1 KTFICEIQASMADRD
16 SLVAAVARQGA
27 AVREL
32 KKNGGAA
39 ADITAAVVEL
49 NALKAQLNAL
59 AEPVGIVVN
68 KKALEDLLLRK
79 MFVVPSFEIYGGVGG
94 FYDFGPPGAAVK
106 TNLLNLWRRHFLLED
121 DVLEIECTNIMPE
134 VVLKTS
140 GHVDRFTDLMVKCT
154 KSGECYRADKLVEDF
169 IENLLAKN
177 ASALTSE
184 EQEKHRLVATKAE
197 SLTPDEMHAVIQ
209 EYGIVSPGHGAVLS
223 APVPFNLMFQC
234 HIGPEGHN
242 VGYLRPETAQGIF
255 LNFRRLLEYNAGKI
269 PFGCAQIGNAFRN
282 EIAPRGGLIRVRE
295 FQQAEIEW
303 FVHPEDKSHA
313 KFSQVASQRL
323 TLFPK
328 ANQLTT
334 GKTVRVS
341 RRDILCFYV
350 CFGREPS
357 LVVLTVREAV
367 DQKLIANESLAYYLA
382 RTASFVAQLGIDM
395 DRVRFRQ
402 HLDTE
407 MAHYACDCWDL
418 EIQLSTGW
426 VECAGH
432 ADRSCYDLQVHA
444 AKSKVEMVG
453 TLKYDAP
460 RAVDVVDIK
469 VNKGKVGKAFK
480 SDMVLVNKAYVYRL
494 VDIGMD
500 WVMRRLEALRVDDAA
515 ALAFEATLAEAGTA
529 DLHVDGKSFT
539 FARDM
544 WSAAKVTKMVSE
556 EKFVP
561 SVIEPSFGVGRI
573 LTAVFEHTFYAREG
587 DEKRGVMAFPAV
599 IAPIKVA
606 VLPLSNAKEFNPVV
620 QDLERKLRAV
630 CRSLTKSDTSG
641 VAIGRK
647 YARADELGI
656 PLGVTIDFET
666 LQDHAVTVRE
676 RDSCAQI
683 RVPLAD
689 VVNHLRS
696 VVEGHA
702 TWETLTATY
711 PVLEG
716 KKE

>member
-1 KTFICEIQASMADRD
+1 MADRD

-27 AVREL
+27 TVREL

-39 ADITAAVVEL
+39 ADITAAVVAL

-59 AEPVGIVVN
+59 AEPVGVVLN
-68 KKALEDLLLRK
+68 KKALDDLLLRK

-140 GHVDRFTDLMVKCT
+140 GHVERFTDLMVKCV

-169 IENLLAKN
+169 IENLLAKG
-177 ASALTSE
+177 ASSLTSD

-209 EYGIVSPGHGAVLS
+209 EYGILSPGHGAALS
-223 APVPFNLMFQC
+223 APMPFNLMFQC

-282 EIAPRGGLIRVRE
+282 EIAPRGGLVRVRE

-303 FVHPEDKSHA
+303 FVHPDDKSHA
-313 KFSQVASQRL
+313 KFGQVAAQRL

-328 ANQLTT
+328 SNQLTT
-334 GKTVRVS
+334 GKTVVLS
-341 RRDILCFYV
+341 VRD
-350 CFGREPS
+350 
-357 LVVLTVREAV
+357 AV

-382 RTASFVAQLGIDM
+382 RTASFVSLLGIDM
-395 DRVRFRQ
+395 SRVRFRQ

-418 EIQLSTGW
+418 EIQLSSGW

-453 TLKYDAP
+453 TLKYDTP

-469 VNKGKVGKAFK
+469 VNKGKIGKAFK
-480 SDMVLVNKAYVYRL
+480 ADMGLVNK
-494 VDIGMD
+494 G
-500 WVMRRLEALRVDDAA
+500 LEALRVDDVA
-515 ALAFEATLAEAGTA
+515 ALAFEASLAASGTA
-529 DLHVDGKSFT
+529 DLHVDGQSFPL
-539 FARDM
+539 ARDM
-544 WSAAKVTKMVSE
+544 WSAKSVTKTFAE

-587 DEKRGVMAFPAV
+587 DDKRGVMAFPAV

-606 VLPLSNAKEFNPVV
+606 VLPLSNAKEFTPIV
-620 QDLERKLRAV
+620 QELERQLRTGGIQA
-630 CRSLTKSDTSG
+630 KSDTSG

-666 LQDHAVTVRE
+666 LVDHAVTVRE

-683 RVPLAD
+683 RVPVAD
-689 VVNHLRS
+689 VVGHLRA
-696 VVEGHA
+696 VVEGRA

-711 PVLEG
+711 PVLDT

>member
-1 KTFICEIQASMADRD
+1 MADRD

-334 GKTVRVS
+334 GKTV
-341 RRDILCFYV
+341 
-350 CFGREPS
+350 
-357 LVVLTVREAV
+357 VLTVREAV

-480 SDMVLVNKAYVYRL
+480 SDMVLVNKA
-494 VDIGMD
+494 
-500 WVMRRLEALRVDDAA
+500 LEALRVDDAA

-620 QDLERKLRAV
+620 QDLERKLRAAGIQA
-630 CRSLTKSDTSG
+630 KSDTSG

>member
-1 KTFICEIQASMADRD
+1 MDRD

-49 NALKAQLNAL
+49 NALKAQLAAM
-59 AEPVGIVVN
+59 AEPAGPVLN

-94 FYDFGPPGAAVK
+94 FYDFGPPGAALK
-106 TNLLNLWRRHFLLED
+106 GNLLNAWRRHFLMED

-140 GHVDRFTDLMVKCT
+140 GHVDRFTDLMAKCT

-177 ASALTSE
+177 ASTLTAA

-197 SLTPDEMHAVIQ
+197 SLTPEEMHAVIK
-209 EYGIVSPGHGAVLS
+209 EYGILSPGHGAELS
-223 APVPFNLMFQC
+223 FPMPFNLMFKC
-234 HIGPEGHN
+234 HIGPEGTH

-255 LNFRRLLEYNAGKI
+255 LNFRRLLEYNAGKV

-282 EIAPRGGLIRVRE
+282 EIAPRNGLVRVRE

-313 KFSQVASQRL
+313 KFSLVADQVL

-328 ANQLTT
+328 NLQLTT
-334 GKTVRVS
+334 GKTVQM
-341 RRDILCFYV
+341 
-350 CFGREPS
+350 
-357 LVVLTVREAV
+357 TVRDAV
-367 DQKLIANESLAYYLA
+367 AQKIIANESLAYYLA
-382 RTASFVAQLGIDM
+382 RTSAFVQTIGIDM
-395 DRVRFRQ
+395 ERVRFRQ

-418 EIQLSTGW
+418 EIQLSSGW

-469 VNKGKVGKAFK
+469 VNKGKIGKAFK
-480 SDMVLVNKAYVYRL
+480 ADMAFINKGL
-494 VDIGMD
+494 D
-500 WVMRRLEALRVDDAA
+500 ALAADDAA
-515 ALAFEATLAEAGTA
+515 AMAFEAALAANGTA
-529 DLHVDGKSFT
+529 DLVVDGRT
-539 FARDM
+539 FGLARDM
-544 WSAAKVTKMVSE
+544 WSAKKVTKNVSE

-587 DEKRGVMAFPAV
+587 DEKRGVMAFPPA

-606 VLPLSNAKEFNPVV
+606 VLPLSTAKEFTPVMV
-620 QDLERKLRAV
+620 SLEKELRSRGIAV
-630 CRSLTKSDTSG
+630 KSDASS

-647 YARADELGI
+647 YARVDELGV
-656 PLGVTIDFET
+656 PFGVTIDFET
-666 LQDHAVTVRE
+666 AVDQCVTVRE
-676 RDSCAQI
+676 RDSCAQM
-683 RVPLAD
+683 RVPLAKVPD
-689 VVNHLRS
+689 YLDRLVRGSLS
-696 VVEGHA
+696 WADLAKEYKLIEA
-702 TWETLTATY
+702 
-711 PVLEG
+711 
-716 KKE
+716 KKEE

>member
-1 KTFICEIQASMADRD
+1 AT
-16 SLVAAVARQGA
+16 
-27 AVREL
+27 VREL

-39 ADITAAVVEL
+39 ADITAAVVAL

-59 AEPVGIVVN
+59 AEPVGVVLN
-68 KKALEDLLLRK
+68 KKALDDLLLRK

-140 GHVDRFTDLMVKCT
+140 GHVERFTDLMVKCV

-169 IENLLAKN
+169 IENLLAKG
-177 ASALTSE
+177 ASSLTSD

-209 EYGIVSPGHGAVLS
+209 EYGILSPGHGAALS
-223 APVPFNLMFQC
+223 APMPFNLMFQC

-282 EIAPRGGLIRVRE
+282 EIAPRGGLVRVRE

-303 FVHPEDKSHA
+303 FVHPDDKSHA
-313 KFSQVASQRL
+313 KFGQVAAQRL

-328 ANQLTT
+328 SNQLTT
-334 GKTVRVS
+334 GKTVVLS
-341 RRDILCFYV
+341 VRD
-350 CFGREPS
+350 
-357 LVVLTVREAV
+357 AV

-382 RTASFVAQLGIDM
+382 RTASFVSLLGIDM
-395 DRVRFRQ
+395 SRVRFRQ

-418 EIQLSTGW
+418 EIQLSSGW

-453 TLKYDAP
+453 TLKYDTP

-469 VNKGKVGKAFK
+469 VNKGKIGKAFK
-480 SDMVLVNKAYVYRL
+480 ADMGLVNKGYDCRL
-494 VDIGMD
+494 I
-500 WVMRRLEALRVDDAA
+500 
-515 ALAFEATLAEAGTA
+515 
-529 DLHVDGKSFT
+529 
-539 FARDM
+539 
-544 WSAAKVTKMVSE
+544 
-556 EKFVP
+556 
-561 SVIEPSFGVGRI
+561 
-573 LTAVFEHTFYAREG
+573 
-587 DEKRGVMAFPAV
+587 
-599 IAPIKVA
+599 
-606 VLPLSNAKEFNPVV
+606 
-620 QDLERKLRAV
+620 
-630 CRSLTKSDTSG
+630 
-641 VAIGRK
+641 
-647 YARADELGI
+647 
-656 PLGVTIDFET
+656 
-666 LQDHAVTVRE
+666 
-676 RDSCAQI
+676 
-683 RVPLAD
+683 
-689 VVNHLRS
+689 
-696 VVEGHA
+696 
-702 TWETLTATY
+702 
-711 PVLEG
+711 
-716 KKE
+716 

>member
-1 KTFICEIQASMADRD
+1 MADRD

-334 GKTVRVS
+334 GKTV
-341 RRDILCFYV
+341 
-350 CFGREPS
+350 
-357 LVVLTVREAV
+357 VLTVREAV

-480 SDMVLVNKAYVYRL
+480 SDMVLVNKA
-494 VDIGMD
+494 
-500 WVMRRLEALRVDDAA
+500 LEALRVDDAA

-630 CRSLTKSDTSG
+630 CRSLS
-641 VAIGRK
+641 V
-647 YARADELGI
+647 
-656 PLGVTIDFET
+656 
-666 LQDHAVTVRE
+666 
-676 RDSCAQI
+676 CAAMWK
-683 RVPLAD
+683 RGGLVF
-689 VVNHLRS
+689 V
-696 VVEGHA
+696 
-702 TWETLTATY
+702 
-711 PVLEG
+711 
-716 KKE
+716 

>member
-1 KTFICEIQASMADRD
+1 MTYPIAVLVQEFA
-16 SLVAAVARQGA
+16 VAASKVEEIHKRYKHQHFQPHIPCTITGVTKEVHFFVDRLERQRVSNRFA
-27 AVREL
+27 ELVKLRAVETSDKRATVREL

-39 ADITAAVVEL
+39 ADITAAVVAL

-59 AEPVGIVVN
+59 AEPVGVVLN
-68 KKALEDLLLRK
+68 KKALDDLLLRK

-140 GHVDRFTDLMVKCT
+140 GHVERFTDLMVKCV

-169 IENLLAKN
+169 IENLLAKG
-177 ASALTSE
+177 ASSLTSD

-209 EYGIVSPGHGAVLS
+209 EYGILSPGHGAALS
-223 APVPFNLMFQC
+223 APMPFNLMFQC

-282 EIAPRGGLIRVRE
+282 EIAPRGGLVRVRE

-303 FVHPEDKSHA
+303 FVVLS
-313 KFSQVASQRL
+313 
-323 TLFPK
+323 
-328 ANQLTT
+328 
-334 GKTVRVS
+334 VR
-341 RRDILCFYV
+341 D
-350 CFGREPS
+350 
-357 LVVLTVREAV
+357 AV

-382 RTASFVAQLGIDM
+382 RTASFVSLLGIDM
-395 DRVRFRQ
+395 TRVRFRQ

-418 EIQLSTGW
+418 EIQLSSGW

-453 TLKYDAP
+453 TLKYDTP

-469 VNKGKVGKAFK
+469 VNKGKIGKAFK
-480 SDMVLVNKAYVYRL
+480 ADMGLVNKGYDCRL
-494 VDIGMD
+494 I
-500 WVMRRLEALRVDDAA
+500 
-515 ALAFEATLAEAGTA
+515 F
-529 DLHVDGKSFT
+529 
-539 FARDM
+539 
-544 WSAAKVTKMVSE
+544 
-556 EKFVP
+556 
-561 SVIEPSFGVGRI
+561 
-573 LTAVFEHTFYAREG
+573 
-587 DEKRGVMAFPAV
+587 
-599 IAPIKVA
+599 
-606 VLPLSNAKEFNPVV
+606 
-620 QDLERKLRAV
+620 
-630 CRSLTKSDTSG
+630 
-641 VAIGRK
+641 
-647 YARADELGI
+647 
-656 PLGVTIDFET
+656 
-666 LQDHAVTVRE
+666 
-676 RDSCAQI
+676 
-683 RVPLAD
+683 
-689 VVNHLRS
+689 
-696 VVEGHA
+696 
-702 TWETLTATY
+702 
-711 PVLEG
+711 
-716 KKE
+716 